1 MRRLLMLAVSSALA
15 AASALAQDGYPSH
28 PVTMVVAF
36 PPGGVAD
43 ITARPTALTMEKV
56 LKQRVIVE
64 NRPGAAGATGNA
76 YVANAKPDGYTVL
89 MALSSVSVIPEAERL
104 NGRKAPYE
112 LAQFA
117 PIALISADPV
127 VLVVRDEAPWK
138 NVQEFI
144 SDARNRPGKIT
155 YSSSGIYGALHMP
168 FTLLEHAT
176 GTTLWHVPYNGG
188 GPAIQ
193 ALLGAQVD
201 VTAGGPATMIGQ
213 IRGKRLRPLASFGN
227 KRLAS
232 LPDVPTLK
240 ELGIDAEY
248 FIWAG
253 LLAPKATPSAI
264 QQTLRNAVRQ
274 AVGDPDFRTAMAKV
288 ETPISYLDAP
298 EFQKFWDADATKL
311 AEAVRR
317 TLPVEQRK

>member
-1 MRRLLMLAVSSALA
+1 MIQMLVLLA
-15 AASALAQDGYPSH
+15 AIAAAPALAQDAYPSR
-28 PVTMVVAF
+28 PITMVIAF

-43 ITARPTALTMEKV
+43 ITARPTALTMEKM
-56 LKQRVIVE
+56 LKHRVIIE

-104 NGRKAPYE
+104 HGRKPPYE

-127 VLVVRDEAPWK
+127 VLVVRNEAPWK
-138 NVQEFI
+138 NVPEFI
-144 SDARNRPGKIT
+144 SDAKKRPSKIT

-176 GTTLWHVPYNGG
+176 GITLWHVPYNGG

-193 ALLGAQVD
+193 ALLGSQVD
-201 VTAGGPATMIGQ
+201 VTVGGPATMIGH
-213 IRGKRLRPLASFGN
+213 IKGKRLRPLASFGN
-227 KRLAS
+227 KRLAA

-253 LLAPKATPSAI
+253 LLAPGATPPAI

-274 AVGDPDFRTAMAKV
+274 TVEDPEFRAAMAKV

-298 EFQKFWDADATKL
+298 EFQKFWDADAKKL
-311 AEAVRR
+311 AEAVKR
-317 TLPVEQRK
+317 TGLVEQRK

>member
-1 MRRLLMLAVSSALA
+1 MIQMLVLLA
-15 AASALAQDGYPSH
+15 AIAAAPALAQDAYPSR
-28 PVTMVVAF
+28 PITMVIAF

-43 ITARPTALTMEKV
+43 ITARPTALTMEKM
-56 LKQRVIVE
+56 LKRRVIIE
-64 NRPGAAGATGNA
+64 NRPGAAGATGTA

-104 NGRKAPYE
+104 HGRKPPYE

-138 NVQEFI
+138 NVSEFI
-144 SDARNRPGKIT
+144 SDARQRPGKIT

-176 GTTLWHVPYNGG
+176 GITLWHVPYNGG

-193 ALLGAQVD
+193 ALLGSQVD
-201 VTAGGPATMIGQ
+201 VTVGGPATMIGQ
-213 IRGKRLRPLASFGN
+213 IKGKRLRPLASFGN

-253 LLAPKATPSAI
+253 LLAPRATPPVL

-274 AVGDPDFRTAMAKV
+274 TVEDPEFRAAMAKV

-298 EFQKFWDADATKL
+298 EFQKFWDADAAKL
-311 AEAVRR
+311 AEAVKR
-317 TLPVEQRK
+317 TGLVEQRK

>member
-1 MRRLLMLAVSSALA
+1 MIQMLALLA
-15 AASALAQDGYPSH
+15 AIAAAPALAQDAYPSR
-28 PVTMVVAF
+28 PITMVIAF

-43 ITARPTALTMEKV
+43 ITARPTALTMEKM
-56 LKQRVIVE
+56 LKHRVIIE

-104 NGRKAPYE
+104 HGRKPPYE

-138 NVQEFI
+138 NVSEFI
-144 SDARNRPGKIT
+144 SDARQRPGKIT

-176 GTTLWHVPYNGG
+176 GITLWHVPYNGG

-193 ALLGAQVD
+193 ALLGSQVD
-201 VTAGGPATMIGQ
+201 VTVGGPATMIGQ
-213 IRGKRLRPLASFGN
+213 IKGKRLRPLASFGN

-253 LLAPKATPSAI
+253 LLAPRATPPAL

-274 AVGDPDFRTAMAKV
+274 TVEDPEFRAAMAKV

-298 EFQKFWDADATKL
+298 EFQKFWDADAAKL
-311 AEAVRR
+311 AEAVKR
-317 TLPVEQRK
+317 TGLVEQRK

>member
-1 MRRLLMLAVSSALA
+1 MIQMLVLLA
-15 AASALAQDGYPSH
+15 AIAAAPALAQDAYPSR
-28 PVTMVVAF
+28 PITMVIAF

-43 ITARPTALTMEKV
+43 ITARPTAFTMEKM
-56 LKQRVIVE
+56 LKHRVIIE

-104 NGRKAPYE
+104 HGRKPPYE

-138 NVQEFI
+138 NVSEFI
-144 SDARNRPGKIT
+144 SDARQRPGKIT

-176 GTTLWHVPYNGG
+176 GITLWHVPYNGG

-193 ALLGAQVD
+193 ALLGSQVD
-201 VTAGGPATMIGQ
+201 VTVGGPATMIGQ
-213 IRGKRLRPLASFGN
+213 IKGKRLRPLASFGN
-227 KRLAS
+227 KRLAA

-253 LLAPKATPSAI
+253 LLAPRATPPAI

-274 AVGDPDFRTAMAKV
+274 TVEDPEFRAAMAKV
-288 ETPISYLDAP
+288 ETPINYLDAP
-298 EFQKFWDADATKL
+298 EFQKFWDADAIKL
-311 AEAVRR
+311 AEAVKR
-317 TLPVEQRK
+317 TGLVEQRK

>member
-1 MRRLLMLAVSSALA
+1 MARWLISVALGLSA
-15 AASALAQDGYPSH
+15 AAAQAQDAYPTR

-43 ITARPTALTMEKV
+43 ITARPTALTMEKI
-56 LKQRVIVE
+56 LRQRVIIE

-76 YVANAKPDGYTVL
+76 YVANAKPDGYTLL

-104 NGRKAPYE
+104 QGHKPPYE

-127 VLVVRDEAPWK
+127 VLVVREDAPWK
-138 NVQEFI
+138 TVKDFI
-144 SDARNRPGKIT
+144 ADAKSRPGKIS
-155 YSSSGIYGALHMP
+155 YSSSGIFGALHMP
-168 FTLLEHAT
+168 YALLENAT

-188 GPAIQ
+188 GPAVQ
-193 ALLGAQVD
+193 ALLGGQVD
-201 VTAGGPATMIGQ
+201 STVGGPAAMIGQ
-213 IRGKRLRPLASFGN
+213 IRAKKFRPLASFGG

-248 FIWAG
+248 YIWAG
-253 LLAPKATPSAI
+253 IMVPAATPAPV
-264 QQTLRNAVRQ
+264 QQKLRGAVRQ
-274 AVGDPDFRTAMAKV
+274 AAQDPDFRNAMAKV
-288 ETPISYLDAP
+288 ETPVSYMDAP
-298 EFQKFWDADATKL
+298 EFRHYWDDDAKKL
-311 AEAVRR
+311 AAAVK
-317 TLPVEQRK
+317 TVKIEEQKK

>member
-1 MRRLLMLAVSSALA
+1 MIQMLVLLA
-15 AASALAQDGYPSH
+15 AIATAPALAQDAYPSR
-28 PVTMVVAF
+28 PITMVIAF

-43 ITARPTALTMEKV
+43 ITARPTALTMEKM
-56 LKQRVIVE
+56 LKHRVIIE

-104 NGRKAPYE
+104 HGRKPPYE

-138 NVQEFI
+138 NVSQFI
-144 SDARNRPGKIT
+144 SDARQRPGKIT

-176 GTTLWHVPYNGG
+176 GITLWHVPYNGG

-193 ALLGAQVD
+193 ALLGSQVD
-201 VTAGGPATMIGQ
+201 VTVGGPATMIGQ
-213 IRGKRLRPLASFGN
+213 IKGKRLRPLASFGN
-227 KRLAS
+227 KRLAA

-253 LLAPKATPSAI
+253 LLAPRATPPAI

-274 AVGDPDFRTAMAKV
+274 TVEDPEFRAAMAKV
-288 ETPISYLDAP
+288 ETPINYLDAP
-298 EFQKFWDADATKL
+298 EFQKFWDADAIKL
-311 AEAVRR
+311 AEAVKR
-317 TLPVEQRK
+317 TGLVEQRK